1 MGQIGLPPFSRV
13 SRSFTSAAA
22 LGWMSIIAI
31 GCSDRLA
38 TVPVTGTVH
47 VDGKPAAG
55 VQVVL
60 HPVDADDE
68 RLEKL
73 RPTGRTA
80 ADGTFVIGTYE
91 MADGAPVADYR
102 ITAEWFAGG
111 PETTTSETADPE
123 ANSAATQADRLGG
136 RFANPETSAFK
147 ARVGRLSSAI
157 PTLDLTTR
165 SQNPSG

>member
-1 MGQIGLPPFSRV
+1 MGPTALPTFR
-13 SRSFTSAAA
+13 RSSWSFISV
-22 LGWMSIIAI
+22 LGWIVIIVL

-38 TVPVTGTVH
+38 TVPVTGSVR

-60 HPVDADDE
+60 HPIAVDDE
-68 RLEKL
+68 RLVKL

-80 ADGTFVIGTYE
+80 ADGTFVIGTYQ

-123 ANSAATQADRLGG
+123 ANSAAMQTDRLGG
-136 RFANPETSAFK
+136 RFANPETSVFK
-147 ARVGRLSSAI
+147 ASVGRLSSDI

-165 SQNPSG
+165 SQQPSG